1 VLTLIWSA
9 RFKAWLQGLADPK
22 ARARVASRLDRASL
36 GNFGDCKAVGEA
48 VSEMRIDY
56 GPGYRVYFVR
66 QGAAV
71 YLLLTGGD
79 KSTQERDI
87 EQAKAMARK
96 LKQGSD
102 P

>member
-1 VLTLIWSA
+1 
-9 RFKAWLQGLADPK
+9 
-22 ARARVASRLDRASL
+22 
-36 GNFGDCKAVGEA
+36 
-48 VSEMRIDY
+48 MRIDY
-56 GPGYRVYFVR
+56 GPGYRIYFVR

-79 KSTQERDI
+79 KSTQDRDI
-87 EQAKAMARK
+87 EQAKAMADK